1 MYRIPSVAVAPL
13 SLTVRLL
20 LSRIQAKAGDMSSIS
35 AAEPTCR
42 DVGYLVAIVGA
53 SHFVGF
59 NAGIPPLDSANPDV
73 F

>member
-1 MYRIPSVAVAPL
+1 MNKIPSVAVAAP

-35 AAEPTCR
+35 AEPTCR
-42 DVGYLVAIVGA
+42 DVRYPAAVGSA
-53 SHFVGF
+53 SNFVGF
-59 NAGIPPLDSANPDV
+59 AGGILALNSAKPDV

>member
-1 MYRIPSVAVAPL
+1 MNEIPSVAVAAP

-35 AAEPTCR
+35 AEPTCR
-42 DVGYLVAIVGA
+42 DVRYPAAIGSA
-53 SHFVGF
+53 SNFVGF
-59 NAGIPPLDSANPDV
+59 DAGIPPLDSAKPDV